1 MFGLGTLELLLILAV
16 ILLLFGAS
24 RIPRLA
30 RSLGEGLRAFRS
42 SAAPERELPRGDRT
56 GRARP

>member
-24 RIPRLA
+24 RIPKLA
-30 RSLGEGLRAFRS
+30 RSLGEGMRAFRS
-42 SAAPERELPRGDRT
+42 GSGTHLDGGQRER
-56 GRARP
+56 

>member
-16 ILLLFGAS
+16 VLLLFGAS

-30 RSLGEGLRAFRS
+30 RSLGEGMRAFRS
-42 SAAPERELPRGDRT
+42 GSTERSGDKHLD
-56 GRARP
+56 A